1 MFNQEAMLIVAI
13 IAATALIIGALLTLI
28 GGLFATSRSQRAAG
42 QLEARKRA
50 REKLEEIYLL
60 LTQIRTWALTQT
72 IIIAAKQDFAVVHTH
87 EIPVLLSGEYVK
99 DTECPVERL
108 DMLVH
113 LYAAFLAEDLNTY
126 RRCIARLIAM
136 KQVVYSRNPSQML
149 SDYSKEL
156 FGDQKIK
163 DVAALPKHI
172 ASVLK
177 QFDTVED
184 QMKKALEKSVQAPSE
199 I

>member
-1 MFNQEAMLIVAI
+1 MFNQDAMLIVAI
-13 IAATALIIGALLTLI
+13 IAATSLIIGGLLTLI
-28 GGLFATSRSQRAAG
+28 GGLFAISRSQRAAG
-42 QLEARKRA
+42 QLEARKTA

-60 LTQIRTWALTQT
+60 VNQIRTWALTQT

-113 LYAAFLAEDLNTY
+113 LYAAFLAEDLDKY
-126 RRCIARLIAM
+126 RRCIARFIAM

-149 SDYSKEL
+149 SEYNKEL

-163 DVAALPKHI
+163 DLAALPKQVE
-172 ASVLK
+172 SLMK
-177 QFDTVED
+177 QLDKVAD
-184 QMKKALEKSVQAPSE
+184 QMKKELEK
-199 I
+199 